1 MQVVYKLEL
10 DNALLLQSLFLNNI
24 LIIHLFVQQ
33 KQYINDIQLN
43 YNDLHIDFGPL
54 VNLKNGIDISQ
65 LDTVETDHKKYWA
78 DDIKRVWY
86 NNEVHSVKTNHFKK
100 VIKNKKETD
109 CVYLDK
115 IKIYVY
121 WNDDRKE
128 WADMNE
134 N

>member
-1 MQVVYKLEL
+1 
-10 DNALLLQSLFLNNI
+10 LQYQIFEPDFRIWGEQSYIDEWKDKAIQEKTHNLHQNFL
-24 LIIHLFVQQ
+24 
-33 KQYINDIQLN
+33 KYINNIQLN

-109 CVYLDK
+109 CVY
-115 IKIYVY
+115 
-121 WNDDRKE
+121 
-128 WADMNE
+128 
-134 N
+134 